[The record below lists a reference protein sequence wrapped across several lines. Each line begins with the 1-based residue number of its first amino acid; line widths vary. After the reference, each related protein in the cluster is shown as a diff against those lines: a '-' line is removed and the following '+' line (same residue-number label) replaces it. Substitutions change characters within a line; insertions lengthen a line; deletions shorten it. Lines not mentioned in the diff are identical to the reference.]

1 MEKISCLTIHLCRQV
16 TNFIAFWFTLLVC
29 VYFEKVNRCIYFLLL
44 SYRKGHTLNF
54 CPWLLA
60 IQKYILEIVPFQCID
75 IFIFFSSGTVL
86 CCVCVY
92 SINLLWTDKTSVF
105 CYYKHCLNEQTYA
118 FMYTYKFIARGK
130 LSEYILWVEE

>member
-75 IFIFFSSGTVL
+75 IFIFFPAVQYSAVCVFTQSISSGQTKHQCFAITSIASMNKLTHL
-86 CCVCVY
+86 CIH
-92 SINLLWTDKTSVF
+92 INLLPEVNFQSIF
-105 CYYKHCLNEQTYA
+105 
-118 FMYTYKFIARGK
+118 FG
-130 LSEYILWVEE
+130 